1 MQKLGLSLM
10 TASHIVDD
18 FYQGAVPALIPFL
31 VLERNLNYLQASGIT
46 LAATIL
52 SSVAQPLFG
61 ILTDKHRL
69 PWIFAAGLTVAGLGI
84 GLSGLSGNYFLT
96 WLAIAL
102 SGLGIAAYHPEAA
115 RTARLVAGG
124 SQTGMSWFSLGG
136 NIGFTLGPVVVTPVL
151 LLTGLGG
158 TPLLA
163 IPALLMGSLLM
174 FAQPVLKAQSSLGA
188 QQRKKTFASMQDDWR
203 SFVKLTGMVMCR
215 SIIFFSLNSFL
226 ALFITQV
233 LGQSKE
239 VGQLGLFI
247 FFGSG
252 VAGTMLGGWLADRYG
267 RLKAVRL
274 GYMGAIPAL
283 IGLVL
288 VSQPL
293 VFGFIVLLAVSIYIP
308 FSVQVTLGQDYLPSR
323 IGTASGVT
331 LGLAVSVGGLFAPL
345 LGWLADNTSLRVSLG
360 LLVILPVVALVIVSQ
375 LKDPQAKPVTPPV
388 AGPVADRQPVAVSGE
403 AE

>member
-1 MQKLGLSLM
+1 M
-10 TASHIVDD
+10 
-18 FYQGAVPALIPFL
+18 
-31 VLERNLNYLQASGIT
+31 
-46 LAATIL
+46 
-52 SSVAQPLFG
+52 
-61 ILTDKHRL
+61 
-69 PWIFAAGLTVAGLGI
+69 FAAGLTVAGIGI
-84 GLSGLSGNYFLT
+84 GLVGLSDSYFLT

-102 SGLGIAAYHPEAA
+102 SGLGIAAFHPEAA
-115 RTARLVAGG
+115 RTARLMAGG

-151 LLTGLGG
+151 LLTGLSG

-163 IPALLMGSLLM
+163 IPALLMGSLLV
-174 FAQPVLKAQSSLGA
+174 FAQPILKAQSNLGA
-188 QQRKKTFASMQDDWR
+188 QQRKKAFASLQDDWP
-203 SFVKLTGMVMCR
+203 SFVRLTGLVMCR
-215 SIIFFSLNSFL
+215 SIVFFGLNSFL
-226 ALFITQV
+226 ALFITQG

-239 VGQLGLFI
+239 VGQLGLFV

-252 VAGTMLGGWLADRYG
+252 IAGTMLGGWLADRYG

-274 GYMGAIPAL
+274 GYFGAIPAL
-283 IGLVL
+283 VGLVL
-288 VSQPL
+288 VGQPL

-345 LGWLADNTSLRVSLG
+345 LGWLADTASLQVSLG
-360 LLVILPVVALVIVSQ
+360 LLVILPVIALVIASR
-375 LKDPQAKPVTPPV
+375 LKDPQVKPVTSQKLNP
-388 AGPVADRQPVAVSGE
+388 ATDRQPVAVSGE